1 MPNILKGFR
10 LKGYR
15 VIGPPPPPPSIG
27 DALGGGYFAG
37 YISTSGDSVATHYL
51 IVSPASSGESASKQQ
66 KTSNTSTAGT
76 SSVIDGPTN
85 SANMNDA
92 THPAAE
98 FCEGLSIGGYSD
110 WYLPAKNELEVCYYN
125 LKPTTSNNNVN
136 SGTNTNAVPSRGS
149 NYTTGTPAQTSVTA
163 FQSGGAQAFN
173 SGFFVGYWTSTQ
185 HSSGLSTF
193 RQFFGTPPG
202 YQLQHYKVETNRVRA
217 VRRVAV

>member
-10 LKGYR
+10 LRGYK

-27 DALGGGYFAG
+27 ATLGGGYFAG

-51 IVSPASSGESASKQQ
+51 IVAPVSSGESASKQL

-110 WYLPAKNELEVCYYN
+110 WYLPAKNELDVCFYN
-125 LKPTTSNNNVN
+125 FKPTTAINNV
-136 SGTNTNAVPSRGS
+136 SAGINTNAVPSRGS
-149 NYTTGTPAQTSVTA
+149 NYTYYTPAQTSVTD
-163 FQSGGAQAFN
+163 FQSGGAQAFTA
-173 SGFFVGYWTSTQ
+173 GTFVGYWTSTQ
-185 HSSGLSTF
+185 HSSGISTW

-202 YQLQHYKVETNRVRA
+202 YQLQHYKVNTNRVRA
-217 VRRVAV
+217 VRRVPV